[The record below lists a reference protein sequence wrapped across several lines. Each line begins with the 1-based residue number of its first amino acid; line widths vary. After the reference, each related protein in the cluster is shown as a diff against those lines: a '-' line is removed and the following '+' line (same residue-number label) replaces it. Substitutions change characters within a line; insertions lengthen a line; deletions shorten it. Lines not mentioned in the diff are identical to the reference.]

1 MQHSDPGRDPIKSL
15 SSGSHLSLRR
25 RIYYILEQPGES
37 VTGRAT
43 HTAILLLI
51 VANVIAVILESVED
65 IGAAHAVFFREFELV
80 SVLAFSVEYIIRAWV
95 AVEDGRYRRPVAG
108 RFRYMLTPMA
118 IIDLV
123 AVLPFFFGLFSI
135 LDTRMLRVVRLF
147 RVFKLTRHFGAL
159 DILFKV
165 IRRESRSLSAALFVL
180 MVLVVLASA
189 GMYAA
194 ERDVQPDA
202 FGNIPK
208 AMWWAT
214 VTLTT
219 VGYGDV
225 VPVTAV
231 GRFFSGVIVILGI
244 GIAALPA
251 GIIAAGFTQELQ
263 RRREAF
269 RLVAHEAL
277 ADGVIDENERHLLEA
292 TRKDLDM
299 DRDEANMVLHEE
311 LVEKKTERVSA
322 HCPHCG
328 KSLAQQEEGG
338 SGV

>member
-1 MQHSDPGRDPIKSL
+1 MQSSDGRSPVRSVL
-15 SSGSHLSLRR
+15 SDSQKHFRR
-25 RIYYILEQPGES
+25 RIYYILEQPGGS
-37 VTGRAT
+37 RTGILVHA
-43 HTAILLLI
+43 AILLLI
-51 VANVIAVILESVED
+51 VANVIAVIFESVEE
-65 IGAAHAVFFREFELV
+65 IGAAYAIFFHDFELI
-80 SVLAFSVEYIIRAWV
+80 SILAFSVEYIVRAWV
-95 AVEDGRYRRPVAG
+95 AVENGRYRKPVAG
-108 RFRYMLTPMA
+108 RFRYLLTPMA
-118 IIDLV
+118 IIDLI
-123 AVLPFFFGLFSI
+123 AVLPFFLGMFFY

-159 DILFKV
+159 EILLKV
-165 IRRESRSLSAALFVL
+165 IRAEARSLGAALFVL

-194 ERDVQPDA
+194 ERDVQPSA
-202 FGNIPK
+202 FGNIPQ

-225 VPVTAV
+225 VPITAA

-277 ADGVIDENERHLLEA
+277 ADGVIDEDERHLLEA

-299 DRDEANMVLHEE
+299 DREEANMVLHEE
-311 LVEKKTERVSA
+311 LAGKKVEHNSA

-328 KSLAQQEEGG
+328 KPLLQEQEEGG

>member
-1 MQHSDPGRDPIKSL
+1 M
-15 SSGSHLSLRR
+15 
-25 RIYYILEQPGES
+25 
-37 VTGRAT
+37 T

-51 VANVIAVILESVED
+51 VANVIAVILGSVAS
-65 IGAAHAVFFREFELV
+65 IGAAHVIFFRNFELV
-80 SVLAFSVEYIIRAWV
+80 SVLAFSLEYIARAWV
-95 AVEDGRYRRPVAG
+95 AVEDGRYRRACAG
-108 RFRYMLTPMA
+108 RIRYMLTPMA
-118 IIDLV
+118 VIDLI
-123 AVLPFFFGLFSI
+123 AVLPFFLGLFSV

-159 DILFKV
+159 EILLKV
-165 IRRESRSLSAALFVL
+165 IRSEARSLGAALFVL
-180 MVLVVLASA
+180 LVLVVLASA
-189 GMYAA
+189 GMYAV
-194 ERDVQPDA
+194 ERDVQPEV
-202 FGNIPK
+202 FSNIPK

-225 VPVTAV
+225 VPITSA

-277 ADGVIDENERHLLEA
+277 ADGVIDENERRLLEA

-311 LVEKKTERVSA
+311 LIEKKTERESA

-328 KSLAQQEEGG
+328 KPLEKIMEDEA
-338 SGV
+338 GV

>member
-1 MQHSDPGRDPIKSL
+1 MQHSGLGDSVKSPP
-15 SSGSHLSLRR
+15 SGSQPPLRR
-25 RIYYILEQPGES
+25 RTYYILEQPGES
-37 VTGRAT
+37 RTGKLT
-43 HTAILLLI
+43 QTAILLLI

-65 IGAAHAVFFREFELV
+65 IGTAHARFFRDFELI
-80 SVLAFSVEYIIRAWV
+80 SVMAFSVEYIVRAWV
-95 AVEDGRYRRPVAG
+95 AVEDGRYRRAVAG

-123 AVLPFFFGLFSI
+123 AVLPFFLGLFSI
-135 LDTRMLRVVRLF
+135 VDTRMLRVVRLF

-159 DILFKV
+159 EILLKV
-165 IRRESRSLSAALFVL
+165 IRSEARSLGAALFVL

-194 ERDVQPDA
+194 ERGVQPEA

-225 VPVTAV
+225 VPITTA

-269 RLVAHEAL
+269 RMIAHEAV
-277 ADGVIDENERHLLEA
+277 ADGMIDENERHLLEA
-292 TRKDLDM
+292 TRRDLNM
-299 DRDEANMVLHEE
+299 DKDEARMVLHEE
-311 LVEKKTERVSA
+311 LIEKKAEYKGA

-328 KSLAQQEEGG
+328 KPLERTGEDGTEA
-338 SGV
+338 

>member
-1 MQHSDPGRDPIKSL
+1 MQHSAHGSVRTP
-15 SSGSHLSLRR
+15 SSGSRPLRR
-25 RIYYILEQPGES
+25 CIYYILEQPGES
-37 VTGRAT
+37 RTGKAT
-43 HTAILLLI
+43 QTGILLLI
-51 VANVIAVILESVED
+51 VANVIAVILESVEE
-65 IGAAHAVFFREFELV
+65 IGAAHARLFRDFELI
-80 SVLAFSVEYIIRAWV
+80 SILAFSLEYIVRAWV
-95 AVEDGRYRRPVAG
+95 AVEDGRYRRPFAG

-123 AVLPFFFGLFSI
+123 AVLPFFLGLFSI

-159 DILFKV
+159 EILLKV
-165 IRRESRSLSAALFVL
+165 IRSEARSLGAALFVL
-180 MVLVVLASA
+180 LVLVVLASA
-189 GMYAA
+189 GMYAV
-194 ERDVQPDA
+194 ERDVQPEV
-202 FGNIPK
+202 FSNIPK

-225 VPVTAV
+225 VPITAA

-269 RLVAHEAL
+269 RLVAHKAT
-277 ADGVIDENERHLLEA
+277 ADGTIDENERHLLEA

-299 DRDEANMVLHEE
+299 DRDEARMVLHEE
-311 LVEKKTERVSA
+311 LLEKKGKPESGR
-322 HCPHCG
+322 CPHCG
-328 KSLAQQEEGG
+328 KSLEITGEDGG
-338 SGV
+338 GV

>member
-1 MQHSDPGRDPIKSL
+1 MQHGGSGRDSVKS
-15 SSGSHLSLRR
+15 SPSGSQPSLRR
-25 RIYYILEQPGES
+25 HIYYILEQPGES
-37 VTGRAT
+37 RTGKVTQ
-43 HTAILLLI
+43 TAILLLI
-51 VANVIAVILESVED
+51 VANVVAVILESVED
-65 IGAAHAVFFREFELV
+65 IGTAHARFFNDFELI
-80 SVLAFSVEYIIRAWV
+80 SVLAFSVEYIVRAWV
-95 AVEDGRYRRPVAG
+95 AVEDGRYRRIIAG

-118 IIDLV
+118 MIDLV
-123 AVLPFFFGLFSI
+123 AVLPFFLGLFSM

-159 DILFKV
+159 EILLKV
-165 IRRESRSLSAALFVL
+165 IRSEARSLGAALFVL

-194 ERDVQPDA
+194 EREVQPDA

-225 VPVTAV
+225 VPVTAA

-269 RLVAHEAL
+269 RLVVHEAV
-277 ADGVIDENERHLLEA
+277 ADGVIDEHERHLLEA
-292 TRKDLDM
+292 TRKDFDM
-299 DRDEANMVLHEE
+299 DRDEARMVLHEE
-311 LVEKKTERVSA
+311 LVEKKTEREGE

-328 KSLAQQEEGG
+328 KPLKKIGDD
-338 SGV
+338 GVGM